1 MKKQYINPRT
11 EIVKVEMQQHMLA
24 GSTFSKTAGASDF
37 GGADVSG
44 GTAGDEITINS
55 RRNVWDDEE

>member
-1 MKKQYINPRT
+1 MNKQYINPRT

-24 GSTFSKTAGASDF
+24 GSTFSKAADASDF
-37 GGADVSG
+37 GDANVIG
-44 GTAGDEITINS
+44 GTAGNDVTINS